1 MDPLAQFQSLLQS
14 AAPILALAPMQDV
27 TDLRFMRLISG
38 YGNADLYF
46 TEYFRVLPDSR
57 LDPQILAS
65 ITQNPTG
72 RPVIAQMIGNDVAA
86 LVRTARELQ
95 QHPVAAIDLNLG
107 CPVPIVYRKCAGGG
121 LLRDPGRIDQI
132 LGALREAI
140 AIPFTVKTR
149 IGFDDTAVFDEL
161 LPIFARHSLDLLTV
175 HARTVKEM
183 YRSAPRY
190 DFIARAVAAMPC
202 PVLANGNIY
211 SADKADEVLAL
222 TGARGLMIGR
232 GVIRNPWLFRQ
243 IREHREGQPVF
254 RPSGRDVLD
263 YVHALYEAVS
273 TPGIRESAQINN
285 MKKYMNFIGLGVEPT
300 GEFLH
305 GVRRA
310 TTRAD
315 FFALCRAVPGSR
327 RADAARAVPDRAKA
341 NGCHGGSDAV
351 MIPVAASLCED
362 PRCTKGYR
370 QILRNLQFPVSGIR
384 NPKFTSSF
392 RRLLPI
398 FESADRRATGR
409 TRD

>member
-1 MDPLAQFQSLLQS
+1 MKTEVQKLLAID
-14 AAPILALAPMQDV
+14 APILALAPMQDV
-27 TDLRFMRLISG
+27 TDLRFMRLIAG

-46 TEYFRVLPDSR
+46 TEYFRVLPESR
-57 LDPQILAS
+57 LDPYILSS

-72 RPVIAQMIGNDVAA
+72 RPVIAQMIGNDIAA
-86 LVRTARELQ
+86 LVRSARELQ

-121 LLRDPGRIDQI
+121 LLREPDRIDRI

-140 AIPFTVKTR
+140 DIPFTVKTR
-149 IGFDDTAVFDEL
+149 IGFDDPAVFEQL
-161 LPIFARHSLDLLTV
+161 LEIFARHSLDLVTV

-190 DFIARAVAAMPC
+190 DFVARAAAALAV

-211 SADKADEVLAL
+211 SAGKAAEVLAL

-243 IREHREGQPVF
+243 IREQRRGAAVF
-254 RPSGRDVLD
+254 TPTGRDVLE
-263 YVHALYEAVS
+263 YVHALFEAVS

-305 GVRRA
+305 QVRRA

-315 FFALCRAVPGSR
+315 FFALCQHFLDHDDLMPLEPFAI
-327 RADAARAVPDRAKA
+327 ALKQTD
-341 NGCHGGSDAV
+341 V
-351 MIPVAASLCED
+351 MAGAM
-362 PRCTKGYR
+362 T
-370 QILRNLQFPVSGIR
+370 
-384 NPKFTSSF
+384 
-392 RRLLPI
+392 
-398 FESADRRATGR
+398 
-409 TRD
+409 